1 MIIIVLINALILQAD
16 TSAIPMWEFLSREE
30 KMTHLYRIFDIQ
42 AKEFCKDSMI
52 HDCYRN
58 ILLDGLQHLIH
69 IDEYIL
75 DTLDPYQ
82 RNARLHI
89 WRSLVGSK
97 LMKNR
102 IDDSMTNSHN
112 NDDDSSDMSDSD
124 DNELTEGSSSLIDYL
139 NPSSHGES
147 YPSGPYIIRVYPD
160 GRPVPI
166 NNKQPKPYDDDLDE
180 LTYYHN
186 LSMTELPNNG
196 RKQREDTL
204 QQPEGLTH
212 KYTKGFFNN
221 GIKHDSIKNSI
232 KFSRMIRTFGSK

>member
-1 MIIIVLINALILQAD
+1 
-16 TSAIPMWEFLSREE
+16 
-30 KMTHLYRIFDIQ
+30 MTHLYRIFDIQ

-52 HDCYRN
+52 DDCYRN

-97 LMKNR
+97 LIKNR
-102 IDDSMTNSHN
+102 IDDSVKNSYS
-112 NDDDSSDMSDSD
+112 NDIDSLDMSDSD
-124 DNELTEGSSSLIDYL
+124 DNELAEGSSSVIDYL

-166 NNKQPKPYDDDLDE
+166 NNKQLKPYDDDLDE

-186 LSMTELPNNG
+186 PPMTELLNNG
-196 RKQREDTL
+196 REQRVNKL
-204 QQPEGLTH
+204 QQAEGLSH
-212 KYTKGFFNN
+212 KYTKGTFNN

-232 KFSRMIRTFGSK
+232 KFTKMIRTIESK